1 MTIFIDIVPVVSI
14 IAGLLVLLAPKLL
27 RYVVGGY
34 LLLVGIIG
42 LVQ

>member
-1 MTIFIDIVPVVSI
+1 MTISIEIVPVVSI
-14 IAGLLVLLAPKLL
+14 IAGLLVLLVPKFL

-34 LLLVGIIG
+34 LLLIGIIG